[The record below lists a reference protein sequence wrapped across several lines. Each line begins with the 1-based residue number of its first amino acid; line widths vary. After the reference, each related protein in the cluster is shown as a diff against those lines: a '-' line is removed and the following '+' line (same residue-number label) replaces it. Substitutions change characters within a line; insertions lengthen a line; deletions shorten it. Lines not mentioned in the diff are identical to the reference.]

1 MRKSVKYQIE
11 CIKRKRIGQSAPR
24 PLKIV
29 NGLASSV
36 LTDKKIANPTIQH
49 SQAAAQRNRQ
59 QVYAVYAK
67 NGKAHILL
75 TISPNDAKS
84 YRVRWFALIQKKPF
98 HMPMRYHWKKK
109 NVLRSCPITLW

>member
-49 SQAAAQRNRQ
+49 SQAAAQAIDNKCMQFMRKT
-59 QVYAVYAK
+59 V
-67 NGKAHILL
+67 
-75 TISPNDAKS
+75 
-84 YRVRWFALIQKKPF
+84 KPTF
-98 HMPMRYHWKKK
+98 
-109 NVLRSCPITLW
+109 C